1 MAMFKIIETPTV
13 AVMILAALVF
23 CLRAAG
29 QVLST
34 GSGTVNT
41 PWGYYIWQADYGGET
56 TALLSET
63 GISKP
68 AGIVRTPVTIP
79 AAVTIDEVHGDVS
92 FTIWKAAGCSNGSAV
107 AQVQDQDGDVLAT
120 VSLTGRS
127 PSSTTLPISTKFG
140 SPRHITALQLQTST
154 AQCSAVTVSWSLVM
168 S

>member
-1 MAMFKIIETPTV
+1 MTAFKINKIATAT
-13 AVMILAALVF
+13 VMIVAALVF
-23 CLRAAG
+23 CIRAAG
-29 QVLST
+29 QVLTTSSST
-34 GSGTVNT
+34 VHT

-63 GISKP
+63 GFSKF
-68 AGIVRTPVTIP
+68 AGTVRTPVTIP

-107 AQVQDQDGDVLAT
+107 AQVRDQDGNVLAS
-120 VSLTGRS
+120 VNLTGRA

-154 AQCSAVTVSWSLVM
+154 AQCGALTVSWSLVM

>member
-1 MAMFKIIETPTV
+1 MTMFKTIKIASV
-13 AVMILAALVF
+13 AVMFVAALVF
-23 CLRAAG
+23 CFRAAG

-34 GSGTVNT
+34 DSGTVNT
-41 PWGYYIWQADYGGET
+41 SWGYYIWQADYGGET

-68 AGIVRTPVTIP
+68 AGVVRTPVTIP
-79 AAVTIDEVHGDVS
+79 AAVTIDELHGDVS
-92 FTIWKAAGCSNGSAV
+92 FTIWKAAGCRNGSAV
-107 AQVQDQDGDVLAT
+107 AQVLDQDGNVLAT
-120 VSLTGRS
+120 VSLTERS

-154 AQCSAVTVSWSLVM
+154 AQCSAVTLSWSLVM